1 MKQKYNITVADM
13 QLNILS
19 DASAEEVENIVGILD
34 RRMRDINLKSPRC
47 TKNEAAILCALS
59 YCSERIAVQEAYKKV
74 EKDAFRYAAE
84 NERLKKQVEELQAE
98 LENVRQDN
106 AVMRSLLDR
115 AEETAPQTSATEL
128 TPEAPSAPVTSEQ
141 PAAEIPA
148 MKVETGTPMV
158 EESEEK
164 NNKAANKSRVGTM
177 FDLLTFSD
185 V

>member
-13 QLNILS
+13 QLNIVS
-19 DASAEEVENIVGILD
+19 DASQDEVENIVGILD

-59 YCSERIAVQEAYKKV
+59 YCSERIAVQEAYKKA
-74 EKDAFRYAAE
+74 EKDALRYAAE
-84 NERLKKQVEELQAE
+84 NERLKKTVEELQAE

-106 AVMRSLLDR
+106 AVMRSILDHA
-115 AEETAPQTSATEL
+115 AETVRHTDAEPMPV
-128 TPEAPSAPVTSEQ
+128 PEAPAEAPVG
-141 PAAEIPA
+141 EIPA
-148 MKVETGTPMV
+148 MKTESGTPVV

-164 NNKAANKSRVGTM
+164 NAKAANKSRVGTM

>member
-115 AEETAPQTSATEL
+115 AAETAPQTSATEP
-128 TPEAPSAPVTSEQ
+128 TPEVPSAPVTSEQ
-141 PAAEIPA
+141 PAEIPA
-148 MKVETGTPMV
+148 MKVETGTPVV